1 MYLWLFQHPMY
12 WSYVQAVQNLL
23 ESSIKLPIILKTA
36 FAPNATNRLK
46 DNMKRLKELY
56 TTEIAPKI
64 AKEFKLSNINM
75 VPKIQKISVNIGVGR
90 SKEHPEILTKVAN
103 DLYRITGQ
111 MPRITKSKKAI
122 SGFKLRTG
130 DIVGINM
137 TLRGNTMYD
146 FLEKLLN
153 VGLPRVR
160 DFRGLSMESFDKN
173 FNYTYAIKEHIIF
186 PEITYERIED
196 IYGFQV
202 SFHIKS
208 NKKEE
213 AIALLKELGFPFK
226 K

>member
-1 MYLWLFQHPMY
+1 
-12 WSYVQAVQNLL
+12 
-23 ESSIKLPIILKTA
+23 
-36 FAPNATNRLK
+36 
-46 DNMKRLKELY
+46 MKRLKELY
-56 TTEIAPKI
+56 TTKIIPKLV
-64 AKEFKLSNINM
+64 KEFNLTNINTA
-75 VPKIQKISVNIGVGR
+75 PKIQKISINVGVGK
-90 SKEHPEILTKVAN
+90 SKEHPEILARVSN

-111 MPRITKSKKAI
+111 LPRLTKSKKAI

-130 DIVGINM
+130 DIAGINM
-137 TLRGNTMYD
+137 TLRGNAMYD

-160 DFRGLSMESFDKN
+160 DFRGLSMDSFDKN
-173 FNYTYAIKEHIIF
+173 FNYTYAVKEHIIF

-196 IYGFQV
+196 IYGFQI

-213 AIALLKELGFPFK
+213 AIALLKQLGFPFK